1 MKITVRSEGF
11 NLRIPIPTGL
21 IFNDLTAGLAPH
33 FLEKNGVTITK
44 KQARTF
50 IRTLRKF
57 KRRHRNW
64 TLVEVESAN
73 GDYVEIK
80 L

>member
-1 MKITVRSEGF
+1 MRITVRSEEA

-21 IFNDLTAGLAPH
+21 ILNDLTAGLVPK
-33 FLEKNGVTITK
+33 FMEQNGITITT
-44 KQARTF
+44 KQARKF
-50 IRTLRKF
+50 IRAMKKY
-57 KRRHRNW
+57 KRRHRDW
-64 TLVEVESAN
+64 VLVEVQSSD